1 MYNILRMR
9 DEGAFEDGQD
19 WMHVLGVSQP
29 TWAVILTAIQYALRA
44 DCNPK
49 LRISYDSA
57 SPFQT
62 VGKARK
68 LIRYPKLTKDLSTW
82 VMTAQPNPFSSTYA
96 DGGKSFH
103 FPFSSPIG
111 DRLLL
116 EHLNVRSGEFQNKPN
131 DAVTDLLLMN
141 HTLYVYV
148 RAFLEANEMVFMRPS
163 EASQYVPQP
172 LLDAVEV
179 IHDLVLGG
187 TWMSKYQKYKKFLN
201 NVSMKMN
208 RKRPATPCPSWR
220 GDCFQGKVF
229 AAGVQLCGSSSL
241 MRLLGQVGRRSITSL
256 R

>member
-1 MYNILRMR
+1 MMYNILRMR

-103 FPFSSPIG
+103 FPFSSPLG

-116 EHLNVRSGEFQNKPN
+116 EHLNVRYGEFQNKPSSCLTN
-131 DAVTDLLLMN
+131 
-141 HTLYVYV
+141 V
-148 RAFLEANEMVFMRPS
+148 RTECS
-163 EASQYVPQP
+163 S
-172 LLDAVEV
+172 
-179 IHDLVLGG
+179 LV
-187 TWMSKYQKYKKFLN
+187 
-201 NVSMKMN
+201 
-208 RKRPATPCPSWR
+208 A
-220 GDCFQGKVF
+220 
-229 AAGVQLCGSSSL
+229 SSS
-241 MRLLGQVGRRSITSL
+241 
-256 R
+256 